1 VRADAPGMALWP
13 LVAGAWA
20 ALIAVVGLVFA
31 SRRRGMVTP

>member
-1 VRADAPGMALWP
+1 MALWP

-20 ALIAVVGLVFA
+20 ALVAVVALAFG